1 MLLSLS
7 LIFNV
12 VLVVVAVS
20 LFKKWWETDDDLERC
35 ERQLEKCESCL
46 GEWQEAYKSLQSDYY
61 SLEES
66 LYDTVGEFDEFYEK
80 TVKAFRQLRNELQDR
95 EDLIANLFEE
105 MEELE
110 ADDELEINDDE
121 YEIIPELLLLM
132 APVLTEAEQIVEDA
146 KVEAEKIVAEA
157 RAKADQIIANAEIKL
172 KEMLSKVNKYKKPA
186 PPQIVKSS
194 EKKVN
199 KELKRPVPPKISNII

>member
-1 MLLSLS
+1 MMLGLS

-12 VLVVVAVS
+12 VLVVMVVS

-46 GEWQEAYKSLQSDYY
+46 EEWQEAYSCLEVDYED
-61 SLEES
+61 LR
-66 LYDTVGEFDEFYEK
+66 DEFDEFYDK
-80 TVKAFRQLRNELQDR
+80 TVKALKRLHT
-95 EDLIANLFEE
+95 
-105 MEELE
+105 
-110 ADDELEINDDE
+110 EINDRDDLIEGLYEEIEILEENLKIATDGEEPETIEVEE
-121 YEIIPELLLLM
+121 YEVMPEILFLM

-146 KVEAEKIVAEA
+146 KVEADKIVAEA

-172 KEMLSKVNKYKKPA
+172 KEMLSKVNKYKKPSGK
-186 PPQIVKSS
+186 PVKPQIVKS
-194 EKKVN
+194 